1 MAEETQQARAD
12 ENAADPA
19 GDKTGAP
26 AAASIGEADV
36 RHVAKLAR
44 LAVPDADL
52 PRLAGQLES
61 ILGYVAQIRQV
72 DVAGVPPTAHALR
85 VTNVLRDDAVAPA
98 LPTEAVLRNAPAAEP
113 PFFKVPKVIGGDE
126 DSAG

>member
-1 MAEETQQARAD
+1 MPDATPD
-12 ENAADPA
+12 DTPDAAP
-19 GDKTGAP
+19 T
-26 AAASIGEADV
+26 AASTQISEADV

-44 LAVPDADL
+44 LAVPEADL

-61 ILGYVAQIRQV
+61 ILGYVAQIRQA
-72 DVAGVPPTAHALR
+72 DVSGVPPTAHALPL
-85 VTNVLRDDAVAPA
+85 TNVLRDDAVGPA
-98 LPTEAVLRNAPAAEP
+98 LPLDAVLRNAPAADA